1 MSSTNIYAF
10 EDQFQFDSFN
20 RSMATIFGLDYIQ
33 EQFIKEDHIV
43 NGVQSGFH
51 PGSGE
56 LHFNYGM
63 KASDETRKRLSDSHK
78 GRIVSEET
86 RRKISESNKKLIG
99 SLSSGYGKKRSEE
112 TKRKMSESAK
122 KRCTPEYLDKLSK
135 ANKGKIMSEESRR
148 KMRDAKL
155 GKKRQPHSEETK
167 RKMSEA
173 ANKRKINM

>member
-1 MSSTNIYAF
+1 MSSTNIYLF
-10 EDQFQFDSFN
+10 QNQIQFDSFN
-20 RSMATIFGLDYIQ
+20 RSMAIAFDLDYIQ
-33 EQFIKEDHIV
+33 EQFNKEEYKMD
-43 NGVQSGFH
+43 GVQSGFH

-99 SLSSGYGKKRSEE
+99 PLSSGYGKKRSEE

-148 KMRDAKL
+148 KMSESAK
-155 GKKRQPHSEETK
+155 
-167 RKMSEA
+167 
-173 ANKRKINM
+173 NRKINMSNRTPN

>member
-1 MSSTNIYAF
+1 
-10 EDQFQFDSFN
+10 
-20 RSMATIFGLDYIQ
+20 
-33 EQFIKEDHIV
+33 V

-99 SLSSGYGKKRSEE
+99 PLSSGYGKKRSEE
-112 TKRKMSESAK
+112 TKRKIRESIK
-122 KRCTPEYLDKLSK
+122 KTYQDNPELGKKISK
-135 ANKGKIMSEESRR
+135 RQKGRVLSEEH
-148 KMRDAKL
+148 KLKLRDAKL
-155 GKKRQPHSEETK
+155 GKKRQPHFEETK

-173 ANKRKINM
+173 ANKRKINMSNQIQN